1 MNVMEHVNRMR
12 PHLPR
17 GVKQRLAC
25 VQRIST
31 TVWIYV
37 DTRPRFFDINHLRVF
52 ADAEAARAWFVE
64 NDPEGIAFECPV
76 MKEAVS

>member
-1 MNVMEHVNRMR
+1 MNVMEYVNRMR
-12 PHLPR
+12 LHLPR
-17 GVKQRLAC
+17 GAKQRLAC